1 MKYLI
6 YLIIILAMFWL
17 DLCSGSTGW
26 INVSLTD
33 LLGGGLQGME
43 EKVVMGLRLPAAI
56 TALSVGAALAL
67 AGLVMQ
73 VLFDNPLAGPGV
85 MGVSSGAG
93 LFASF
98 ALLAGVGQGLGLTF
112 MAVMGSLAVLVLIIL
127 ASLRLTSNTSLLILG
142 LMIGYMASS
151 MVSVLQYSAEAE
163 RLQRFV
169 YWTLGSYQ
177 AVSWSGL
184 KTLIPVLLLM
194 VVSTILLRS
203 QLDQLL
209 LGDQHM
215 ANLGIK
221 STRVRL
227 PLLVIVGVIVGSVT
241 AYCGPLAFIGLAAP
255 HVARMITPSDVHSRM
270 IPHTLAIGAVIG
282 LLSLYFVNAAWI
294 KLQLPLNA
302 VLSIFGAPVVIWLL
316 LRKSHL
322 SDPV

>member
-1 MKYLI
+1 MRYLI
-6 YLIIILAMFWL
+6 YFLIILALFWL

-26 INVSLTD
+26 INVSIAD
-33 LLGGGLQGME
+33 LLGGGLHGME
-43 EKVVMGLRLPAAI
+43 EKVVMDLRLPAAV

-67 AGLVMQ
+67 AGLIMQ

-98 ALLAGVGQGLGLTF
+98 ALLAGMGQGLGLTF
-112 MAVMGSLAVLVLIIL
+112 MAVMGSMAVLVLIIL
-127 ASLRLTSNTSLLILG
+127 ASFRLASNTSLLILG

-151 MVSVLQYSAEAE
+151 MISVLQYSAEAD

-184 KTLIPVLLLM
+184 RILIPVLVLMLL
-194 VVSTILLRS
+194 STILLHSR
-203 QLDQLL
+203 LDQLL
-209 LGDQHM
+209 LGERQM
-215 ANLGIK
+215 ESLGVK
-221 STRVRL
+221 TARLRL
-227 PLLVIVGVIVGSVT
+227 PLLIIVGVIVGAVT

-255 HVARMITPSDVHSRM
+255 HVARMITPSDIHSRM
-270 IPHTLAIGAVIG
+270 IPHTLAIGAIIG
-282 LLSLYFVNAAWI
+282 LLSLYFVNAPWI
-294 KLQLPLNA
+294 DVQLPLNA

-316 LRKSHL
+316 VRKSHL